1 VVPRRPELRV
11 VRPQADGSAD
21 QQIARTLEDS
31 QLLAAVRHG
40 DAGAA
45 GALYDRMRPVVDRT
59 IARLLGPPDAD
70 HQDLAQLAMIELVRT
85 IDRYRGECSIDGWAA
100 TVTAHIVYKHIR
112 HRQVERRVFAGPLG
126 DDHDLAEIPAV
137 QQTPARDAVLRGLV
151 RRVLGHLEAMDAGRA
166 WAVALHDVHGYDL
179 KEIASIMNCSVA
191 AAQTR
196 LSRGR
201 RELHERIAGDDELAG
216 ALDRAEG
223 GAP

>member
-1 VVPRRPELRV
+1 VVTRRPELRV
-11 VRPQADGSAD
+11 VRSPALSEQEQA
-21 QQIARTLEDS
+21 ARTLEDS

-40 DAGAA
+40 EPRAA

-59 IARLLGPPDAD
+59 IARLLGAPDED
-70 HQDLAQLAMIELVRT
+70 HKDIAQLAMIELVRT

-112 HRQVERRVFAGPLG
+112 HRQVERRVFAGPIDG
-126 DDHDLAEIPAV
+126 EPDVPAGV
-137 QQTPARDAVLRGLV
+137 QTPAREAVLRGLV
-151 RRVLGHLEAMDAGRA
+151 GRVIIHLQAMDAGRA

-179 KEIASIMNCSVA
+179 KEIATIMKCSVA

-201 RELHERIAGDDELAG
+201 RELHERIAADHELAG
-216 ALDRAEG
+216 ALDRVEG
-223 GAP
+223 GTA

>member
-1 VVPRRPELRV
+1 LVVPRRPELRV
-11 VRPQADGSAD
+11 VRQEAPAD
-21 QQIARTLEDS
+21 QQAARTVEDS

-40 DAGAA
+40 DPRAA

-59 IARLLGPPDAD
+59 ISRLLGAPEED

-85 IDRYRGECSIDGWAA
+85 IDRYRGECSIDGWAG

-112 HRQVERRVFAGPLG
+112 HRQVERRVFAGPLA
-126 DDHDLAEIPAV
+126 DEPELPASS
-137 QQTPARDAVLRGLV
+137 QTPAREAVLRGLV
-151 RRVLGHLEAMDAGRA
+151 GRVLGHLEAMDAGRA

-179 KEIASIMNCSVA
+179 KEIATIMKCSVA

-201 RELHERIAGDDELAG
+201 RELHERIAADGELAG
-216 ALDRAEG
+216 ALDRVEG
-223 GAP
+223 GTA

>member
-1 VVPRRPELRV
+1 VVVTRRPELRV
-11 VRPQADGSAD
+11 VRPADPAQAGQGSA
-21 QQIARTLEDS
+21 TLEDS

-40 DAGAA
+40 EPRAA

-59 IARLLGPPDAD
+59 ISRLLGAPDAD

-112 HRQVERRVFAGPLG
+112 HRQVERRVFAGPIG
-126 DDHDLAEIPAV
+126 VEPEVASST
-137 QQTPARDAVLRGLV
+137 QTPAREAVLRGLLG
-151 RRVLGHLEAMDAGRA
+151 RVVKHLEAMDSGRA
-166 WAVALHDVHGYDL
+166 WAVTLHDVHGYDL
-179 KEIASIMNCSVA
+179 KELASIMNCSVA

-201 RELHERIAGDDELAG
+201 RELHERIAGDGELAG
-216 ALDRAEG
+216 ALERVEG
-223 GAP
+223 GSA

>member
-1 VVPRRPELRV
+1 VVAPRRPELRV
-11 VRPQADGSAD
+11 VRPAAADDQAQA
-21 QQIARTLEDS
+21 ARTPEDS

-40 DAGAA
+40 EPRAA

-59 IARLLGPPDAD
+59 IARLLGAPDED

-112 HRQVERRVFAGPLG
+112 HRQVERRVFAGPLAP
-126 DDHDLAEIPAV
+126 DPELPAGGH
-137 QQTPARDAVLRGLV
+137 TPAREALLRGLV
-151 RRVLGHLEAMDAGRA
+151 GRVIEHLEAMDAGRA

-179 KEIASIMNCSVA
+179 KEIAAIMKCSVA

-201 RELHERIAGDDELAG
+201 RELHERIAGDGELAG
-216 ALDRAEG
+216 ALERGAG
-223 GAP
+223 GTA

>member
-1 VVPRRPELRV
+1 MSVVTRRPELRV
-11 VRPQADGSAD
+11 VRSPALSEQEQA
-21 QQIARTLEDS
+21 ARTVEDS

-40 DAGAA
+40 EPRAA

-59 IARLLGPPDAD
+59 IARLLGAPDED
-70 HQDLAQLAMIELVRT
+70 HKDIAQLAMIELVRT

-112 HRQVERRVFAGPLG
+112 HRQVERRVFAGPLDG
-126 DDHDLAEIPAV
+126 EPDIPASA
-137 QQTPARDAVLRGLV
+137 QTPAREVVLRGLV
-151 RRVLGHLEAMDAGRA
+151 GRVITHLQAMDAGRA

-179 KEIASIMNCSVA
+179 KEIATIMNCSVA

-201 RELHERIAGDDELAG
+201 RELHERIAADQELAG
-216 ALDRAEG
+216 ALERVEG
-223 GAP
+223 GTA